1 MLQVNF
7 DPFPV
12 LHTQRLVLRQ
22 TTHADAPQLYFL
34 RSNDDVMRYIGR
46 PRPASIDDIITLID
60 KIRGN
65 ITTNEGIEWCICR
78 PGDDTYIGSISY
90 HKITKDQYSAD
101 VGYLLH
107 PDFQKQGILSE
118 AMAAVLDYGFRELGV
133 HFVDAEVHRDNVR
146 SRALLERFRFVQ
158 AAELEDGYLRYTLQS
173 PFVTG

>member
-1 MLQVNF
+1 MLSINF

-12 LHTQRLVLRQ
+12 IHTARLVLRQ

-34 RSNDDVMRYIGR
+34 RSNDYVMRYIDR
-46 PRPASIDDIITLID
+46 PRPASVDDIIALID

-65 ITTNEGIEWCICR
+65 ITSNEGIEWCICR

-90 HKITKDQYSAD
+90 HKITKDQYRAE

-118 AMAAVLDYGFRELGV
+118 AMAAVLNYGFRELGIL
-133 HFVDAEVHRDNVR
+133 FVDAEVHSANVA
-146 SRALLERFRFVQ
+146 SRALLHRFGFLQ
-158 AAELEDGYLRYTLQS
+158 AAELQD
-173 PFVTG
+173 